1 MKYYTEE
8 HEWVEVAGNLATIGI
23 TAFAAAELGDLTY
36 IELPA
41 VGKTITRGQPFCVV
55 ESVKAASDV
64 FAPIGGTVK
73 EANQKLDSD
82 PGIINSSPETDGWI
96 CKVEGI
102 NPADLNGLMTAEQYA
117 VFTARAKKK

>member
-64 FAPIGGTVK
+64 FAPISGTVQAVN
-73 EANQKLDSD
+73 EKLDSD
-82 PGIINSSPETDGWI
+82 PGIMNAYPEGDGWI
-96 CKVEGI
+96 CKVDGVD
-102 NPADLNGLMTAEQYA
+102 PAEFTGLLTAEQYA
-117 VFTARAKKK
+117 AFTARAKK